1 MSEVTKLKQNKK
13 FPILTLLL
21 RHTSSSVLVQ
31 MMMMMMMMRGERI
44 MTCAHCLVR
53 GNHRMLERENYF

>member
-31 MMMMMMMMRGERI
+31 MMMMMMMRGERI

-53 GNHRMLERENYF
+53 GNHRMLEVQNYF